1 MSYLTDVHE
10 DLARVVLVDRD
21 LRDALGDITKV
32 ARKAMPGV
40 EAASITLIRGEKAYT
55 AAYDGQMA
63 LDADE
68 MQYERGYGPCLDAG
82 LAGQVMLIDDMA
94 TEQRWPDYTG
104 AVAQRGIGSS
114 LSVPLPFQSSS
125 IGALNC
131 YARRPHAFG
140 EEDCALAEEVASWI
154 ALAVGQA
161 DFASRTSEQ
170 LANLQIA
177 MKSRAVIEQ
186 AKGILMERFK
196 VTEDMAFTVLARA
209 SQTSN
214 IKLRDV
220 ADELVTTGS
229 LPAGAEPL
237 LRSLVDSHAPR

>member
-1 MSYLTDVHE
+1 MDVHE
-10 DLARVVLVDRD
+10 DLARVVLVGRD
-21 LRDALGDITKV
+21 LRDVLGDITRV
-32 ARKAMPGV
+32 ARKATPGV
-40 EAASITLIRGEKAYT
+40 DAASITLIRGEKAYT

-94 TEQRWPDYTG
+94 TEQRWPDYTR
-104 AVAQRGIGSS
+104 AVAQHGIGSS

-140 EEDCALAEEVASWI
+140 EEDRTLAEEVASWI
-154 ALAVGQA
+154 ALAVGHA
-161 DFASRTSEQ
+161 DSAARTSEQ

-196 VTEDMAFTVLARA
+196 VTEDLAFTVLARA

-214 IKLRDV
+214 IKLRDI
-220 ADELVTTGS
+220 ADDLVTTGS
-229 LPAGAEPL
+229 LPAGAEAL
-237 LRSLVDSHAPR
+237 LPSPVDSHA